1 MVIAACKRQK
11 TMQQN
16 RTPALLHCKQGR
28 VGGNYSSEPKARMSK
43 HVTRAHGWCAFVCR
57 GSDRARRSYWPCQ
70 KGCPLMLSLTAN
82 GEVPVLWVDGATVAD
97 AMFTQHQIQ
106 STGRR
111 STPRGPPDAAH
122 SRLCMPPATEDACVC
137 QTQTPRMPA
146 SATQDLPRQV
156 VRLAQVDPGPED
168 QHHSNQH
175 EVQLGYSRAA
185 PHIAGSLNLFS
196 ERPRGSPLENFA
208 RLA

>member
-1 MVIAACKRQK
+1 MRAGRVSVSQCTLTSAGPYGHCLQTPKNNAAK
-11 TMQQN
+11 N

-28 VGGNYSSEPKARMSK
+28 VGGNYSFGPKARMSK
-43 HVTRAHGWCAFVCR
+43 HVTRAHG
-57 GSDRARRSYWPCQ
+57 P
-70 KGCPLMLSLTAN
+70 TAN
-82 GEVPVLWVDGATVAD
+82 GEVPVLWVDGGTVAVMPCSRSIRYR
-97 AMFTQHQIQ
+97 AQGGEALREARQTRL
-106 STGRR
+106 TRGYACRR
-111 STPRGPPDAAH
+111 
-122 SRLCMPPATEDACVC
+122 L
-137 QTQTPRMPA
+137 PRMPA
-146 SATQDLPRQV
+146 SARRKTQLHHRPRQV